1 MLAVSSGGGEYIMSN
16 VVFYN
21 SYKLKEGAS
30 VPDFLVSIDELS
42 DEIMAKHKGVLSFT
56 LLVDGDT
63 WADYGVFETMDDL
76 NNFLA
81 ASRTARENGT
91 NDLAER
97 FYSFCDFSKGKSHKF
112 SVEIDK
118 RR

>member
-1 MLAVSSGGGEYIMSN
+1 MSK

-30 VPDFLVSIDELS
+30 VPDFLAAIDKLS
-42 DEIMAKHKGVLSFT
+42 DEIIAKHKGVISFT

-81 ASRTARENGT
+81 ASRTAKENGT
-91 NDLAER
+91 NDLAEK
-97 FYSFCDFSKGKSHKF
+97 FYSFCDFTKSKSHTF
-112 SVEIDK
+112 SVEIEK